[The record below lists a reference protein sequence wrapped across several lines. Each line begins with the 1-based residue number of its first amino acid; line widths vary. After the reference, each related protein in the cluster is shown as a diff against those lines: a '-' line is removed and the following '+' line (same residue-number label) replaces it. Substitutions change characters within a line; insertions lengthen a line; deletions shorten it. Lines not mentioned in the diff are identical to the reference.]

1 MCIDAQ
7 FDHIQHGQKLDST
20 QLLLEAELLVLKPE
34 ATCPPELFQMEFSL
48 RGLVCIILLS
58 IVQLLVNWLSISLHR
73 LYALLMQEELG

>member
-1 MCIDAQ
+1 
-7 FDHIQHGQKLDST
+7 
-20 QLLLEAELLVLKPE
+20 LLEAELLVLKPE